1 MRLPVLVTVTLAV
14 LAAGACA
21 PPPVPPPVTVDPA
34 TVGFVPYEP
43 APGVPDHL
51 SDRLCDET
59 ATFADP
65 STEKVDITCRFE
77 GARFA
82 DPDPVPTDELVVMT
96 WNMERN
102 LELDAQIDAFLS
114 PEPGLVVPDVILASE
129 VDRGCARS
137 GSRNGAREFAEA
149 LGYDYV
155 FGVEFVEG
163 VRAGLPAP
171 CEHGQAI
178 FSRYPIG
185 NVELFRHRN
194 LGYDRFDSVREP
206 RLGSRAD
213 LEADLLVGDR
223 LVHVVSVHYDDRP
236 EEEPGRIDQA
246 RATAAN
252 NWATPVPTVIGG
264 DMNTILYFLDQTPR
278 SLFDPAARE
287 LWRGGWVDVH
297 DGQPGRVTVPFPLL
311 GVVFPAVVDL
321 LWVRGFEQSRASAPG
336 TCPVTRCGGLSDH
349 LPVWVTLALD

>member
-1 MRLPVLVTVTLAV
+1 
-14 LAAGACA
+14 
-21 PPPVPPPVTVDPA
+21 
-34 TVGFVPYEP
+34 
-43 APGVPDHL
+43 
-51 SDRLCDET
+51 
-59 ATFADP
+59 
-65 STEKVDITCRFE
+65 
-77 GARFA
+77 
-82 DPDPVPTDELVVMT
+82 MT

-102 LELDAQIDAFLS
+102 YRLDAQIEAFLS
-114 PEPGLVVPDVILASE
+114 PEPGLVRPDVILASE

-163 VRAGLPAP
+163 VRSDLPTP

-194 LGYDRFDSVREP
+194 LGYDRFDSVGEP
-206 RLGSRAD
+206 RIGSRAD
-213 LEADLLVGDR
+213 LEADILVGNR

-246 RATAAN
+246 RGTAAN
-252 NWATPVPTVIGG
+252 NWTRPVPTVIGG
-264 DMNTILYFLDQTPR
+264 DMNTLFYFFDPSPL

-287 LWRGGWVDVH
+287 LWRAGWVDTH
-297 DGQPGRVTVPFPLL
+297 EGRTGRVTVPYSLL

-321 LWVRGFEQSRASAPG
+321 LWVRSFELDRVSDPAG
-336 TCPVTRCGGLSDH
+336 CPEARCGALSDH
-349 LPVWVTLALD
+349 LPQWVTMALD